1 MRTFR
6 KPSKDNLRLTAG
18 KERKNMENKILV
30 ETSARHIHLT
40 QEAVEALFG
49 AGHTL
54 TKKKDLSQPGQF
66 ACEEKVT
73 VVNKCVDK
81 RTGAEV
87 EKTLTMSVLGPVRPE
102 TQVEVSF
109 TDARTLGVSA
119 PVRESGDVA
128 GTPGAKLVGP
138 AGEYVIDHGIIVA
151 KRHIHLT
158 PENAADLGVE
168 NGQIVKVLVDT
179 GAGRKTV
186 FDDVVI
192 RVKSSFAPAMHI
204 DTDECIPEEGKWI
217 QAKEISDIS
226 AYTHGVGWCA
236 PQQGACKLSLNVKN
250 GIIEEALVETIGC
263 SGMTHSAAMAAEILP
278 GKTILEALNT
288 DLVCDAINTAMRE
301 LFLQIVYGRSQ
312 SAFSENGLVVGAGM
326 EDLGKGA
333 RSMVGTMYGTKAK
346 GVRYLEMTEG
356 YCTRMALDENDQVI
370 GYEFVSLGKMTDMIK
385 KGTEPNEAYEKAKGT
400 YGRFKPEDGAVKYID
415 PRKE

>member
-1 MRTFR
+1 
-6 KPSKDNLRLTAG
+6 
-18 KERKNMENKILV
+18 MENKILV

-49 AGHTL
+49 AGHVL
-54 TKKKDLSQPGQF
+54 TKKKDLSQLGQF

-73 VVNKCVDK
+73 VVNKCVDRK
-81 RTGAEV
+81 TGAEV

-102 TQVEVSF
+102 NQVEVSF

-204 DTDECIPEEGKWI
+204 DTDECN
-217 QAKEISDIS
+217 A
-226 AYTHGVGWCA
+226 
-236 PQQGACKLSLNVKN
+236 
-250 GIIEEALVETIGC
+250 
-263 SGMTHSAAMAAEILP
+263 SAAF
-278 GKTILEALNT
+278 GT
-288 DLVCDAINTAMRE
+288 
-301 LFLQIVYGRSQ
+301 VYG
-312 SAFSENGLVVGAGM
+312 E
-326 EDLGKGA
+326 
-333 RSMVGTMYGTKAK
+333 
-346 GVRYLEMTEG
+346 
-356 YCTRMALDENDQVI
+356 I
-370 GYEFVSLGKMTDMIK
+370 
-385 KGTEPNEAYEKAKGT
+385 
-400 YGRFKPEDGAVKYID
+400 VK
-415 PRKE
+415 